1 MEKKAFIERYGL
13 NKGSLRWV
21 SPGGEILRYIGMDV
35 AVINFAMEKSEVEG
49 EHAKVKSTTGGLG
62 RINSISDYDPMT
74 GTYKINYT
82 MTGIGETEPKEMR
95 IIPEGFSFNQP
106 DVDLSMTRFIPL
118 SLHYAFMEAE
128 NFYTRL
134 AELFDKRDTLPIE
147 VLSQITESKEKEQTL
162 NYFCNIG
169 ALIRTSEGEMLHF
182 RLRDL
187 KIKHLHKDRYDLI
200 LSDGHESYVL
210 SVSDQD
216 KVYKFKQGK
225 EEIGELKI
233 VDIED

>member
-1 MEKKAFIERYGL
+1 MEKKEFIERYGL
-13 NKGSLRWV
+13 NKGSMRWV
-21 SPGGEILRYIGMDV
+21 SPGAEILRYIGTEV
-35 AVINFAMEKSEVEG
+35 VVVHYTMEKSEVEG
-49 EHAKVKSTTGGLG
+49 EHAKISSTDVRVG

-82 MTGIGETEPKEMR
+82 MTGETDSMEMR

-128 NFYTRL
+128 NFYLRL
-134 AELFDKRDTLPIE
+134 AELFDKRDTIPIN
-147 VLSQITESKEKEQTL
+147 VLQEITDSKDKNQTL

-169 ALIRTSEGEMLHF
+169 AVIKTSEGEMLHF

-187 KIKHLHKDRYDLI
+187 KIKHIHKDRFDMI
-200 LSDGHESYVL
+200 LNDGHDSYVL
-210 SVSDQD
+210 SVSDKD

-233 VDIED
+233 LDIED